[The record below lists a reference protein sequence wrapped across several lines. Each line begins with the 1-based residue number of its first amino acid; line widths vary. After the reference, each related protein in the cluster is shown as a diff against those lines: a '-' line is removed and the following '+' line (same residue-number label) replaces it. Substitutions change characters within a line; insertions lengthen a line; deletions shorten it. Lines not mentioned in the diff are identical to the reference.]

1 MCQSPISDKFTKFEE
16 HPKLEIN
23 SYTMEFEESQNHK
36 SRTEAFVCEFYKNH
50 TEQVNHL
57 QYQFFGGKT
66 VGTVLNRRL
75 SYQTKLNKRC
85 KYFQSLQD

>member
-1 MCQSPISDKFTKFEE
+1 MNITEDEIILTLKDLTKTSKVCQSPISDKFTKFEE

-23 SYTMEFEESQNHK
+23 SYTMEFEEKQNYK

-57 QYQFFGGKT
+57 QYHFWGENCWHCLK
-66 VGTVLNRRL
+66 
-75 SYQTKLNKRC
+75 
-85 KYFQSLQD
+85 